1 MGKTQKK
8 IFRGDDM
15 TGDVLSAKIETIR
28 RCIVRIRE
36 YVPSSPGELSRNIDA
51 QDIISINLERAIQ
64 ACVDISS
71 HLIADLEVPP
81 AQTMGESFS
90 CLAKQ
95 NIISNNLAERLRK
108 AVGFRNIAVHDYQAV
123 SWDIVFSICT
133 RDLPV
138 FEEFI
143 AAVAK

>member
-1 MGKTQKK
+1 
-8 IFRGDDM
+8 M
-15 TGDVLSAKIETIR
+15 TEDVLFAKVETIR

-36 YVPSSPGELSRNIDA
+36 HLPSSADELSINIDA

-64 ACVDISS
+64 ACVDIAS
-71 HLIADLEVPP
+71 HLIADFEVPP
-81 AQTMGESFS
+81 AQTMGESFA

-95 NIISNNLAERLRK
+95 NIISDNLAERLRK
-108 AVGFRNIAVHDYQAV
+108 AVGFRNIAVHDYQSI

-133 RDLPV
+133 RELPV

-143 AAVAK
+143 AEVTK

>member
-1 MGKTQKK
+1 
-8 IFRGDDM
+8 M
-15 TGDVLSAKIETIR
+15 TEDVLSAKVETIR

-36 YVPSSPGELSRNIDA
+36 HLPLSPEALSKNIDA

-64 ACVDISS
+64 SCVDIAS
-71 HLIADLEVPP
+71 HLIVDLEVPP
-81 AQTMGESFS
+81 AQTMGESFA

-95 NIISNNLAERLRK
+95 NIISDNLAERLRK
-108 AVGFRNIAVHDYQAV
+108 AVGFRNIAVHDYQSV

-133 RDLPV
+133 RELPV

-143 AAVAK
+143 SAVVK